1 VRAASQQR
9 QGIILVVLAAMGY
22 AFLPILAKFAYE
34 AGLSGQ
40 ETVTWRFFIAAPLIW
55 LLVRR
60 IETGNP
66 STLPK
71 RGLVLLGVLFSFA
84 ALVAFFSLERIPAS
98 TFIVLAYL
106 YPAIVAVLSL
116 FNGENLPLSGWL
128 ALPLTIIGVAL
139 TVPEVF
145 TRGFTG
151 LDTTGILLAFAN
163 AVLYS
168 VYILIS
174 SRLLRGQNALPTASA
189 ISISASLASLLMIG
203 AISGLRLPQTLQ
215 AWIFV
220 AAIAIVCTV
229 LPITAFFAAIQK
241 LGAPQAAILSTLE
254 PVLVVILSM
263 LLLQE
268 KMLPIQWLGAA
279 LIIGAS
285 VLLQAGKLYTA
296 QRQRRMV
303 TASQQQVTL

>member
-1 VRAASQQR
+1 VRSISQQR
-9 QGIILVVLAAMGY
+9 QGILLVVLTAAGY

-34 AGLSGQ
+34 AGLTAQ
-40 ETVTWRFFIAAPLIW
+40 ETVTWRFFIATPLIW

-66 STLPK
+66 ATLPK
-71 RGLVLLGVLFSFA
+71 AGLVLLGILFSFA
-84 ALVAFFSLERIPAS
+84 ALVAFFSLELIPAS
-98 TFIVLAYL
+98 IFIVLAYL

-116 FNGENLPLSGWL
+116 FNGESLPLSGWL

-139 TVPEVF
+139 TVPEFF
-145 TRGFTG
+145 TTGFTG
-151 LDTTGILLAFAN
+151 LDTTGILLAVGN

-168 VYILIS
+168 AYILIS

-189 ISISASLASLLMIG
+189 ISISASLGSLLVIG
-203 AISGLRLPQTLQ
+203 AISGLQLPQTPQ
-215 AWIFV
+215 AWLFV
-220 AAIAIVCTV
+220 AGIAIVSTV

-263 LLLQE
+263 LLLNE
-268 KMLPIQWLGAA
+268 EMLPIQWLGAA
-279 LIIGAS
+279 LIIGGA

-303 TASQQQVTL
+303 TLPPQVT